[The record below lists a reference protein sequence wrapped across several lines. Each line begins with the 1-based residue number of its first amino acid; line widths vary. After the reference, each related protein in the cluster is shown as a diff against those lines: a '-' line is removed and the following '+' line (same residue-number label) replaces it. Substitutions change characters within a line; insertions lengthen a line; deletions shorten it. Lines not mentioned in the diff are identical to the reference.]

1 MMHYS
6 NDTFLFIYQKVG
18 SVITVRLHPP
28 HLVFAYGPKR
38 LVAEHSRFRAIG
50 IILMWSS
57 LEPARQMATVGLIL
71 IIVSVSEEV
80 STIPMH

>member
-6 NDTFLFIYQKVG
+6 NDAFLFIYQKGG
-18 SVITVRLHPP
+18 SVITVRPHPP
-28 HLVFAYGPKR
+28 HLVFIYGPKR
-38 LVAEHSRFRAIG
+38 LVAGHSQFRAIG